1 MRTTRPIA
9 LRARPPGSPEPDLT
23 FVSVAHRAMRQDLA
37 RLAACLG
44 QGADRDAK
52 PAQARAICRYAEAL
66 LAAVCAY
73 HGNED
78 DLIWPLIAAT
88 AGHAVDLTPLADDH
102 QEIEAAAGR
111 ASDAIACFRAD
122 PGLCAELHKS
132 VNELRDMVDE
142 HIADKERQ
150 IVPAMLRYLSAEA
163 CRWCEKQIQR
173 RSSRPGR
180 RFSAPW
186 LARYAQPDELS
197 RLLASRGWPAR
208 IQLAA
213 SRPGY
218 ARLERRAFGTAAA
231 RP

>member
-1 MRTTRPIA
+1 MA
-9 LRARPPGSPEPDLT
+9 
-23 FVSVAHRAMRQDLA
+23 VVHRAMRRDLA

-44 QGADRDAK
+44 QVADRGAK
-52 PAQARAICRYAEAL
+52 PARARAICRYTEAL
-66 LAAVCAY
+66 LAAVRT
-73 HGNED
+73 HHENED
-78 DLIWPLIAAT
+78 DLIWPVIAAT
-88 AGHAVDLTPLADDH
+88 AGQAVDLTPLTDDH
-102 QEIEAAAGR
+102 QAIEAAADR
-111 ASDAIACFRAD
+111 ASDALACFRAD
-122 PGLCAELHKS
+122 PGLCAELHTS
-132 VNELRDMVDE
+132 VSELRDMVDE

-173 RSSRPGR
+173 KASRPGQ

-186 LARYAQPDELS
+186 LARYAQPDELR

-213 SRPGY
+213 ARRGY